1 MRMMIGIIMIG
12 EILMMLKINNSNS
25 DSNGSNSDSDSNSNI
40 RYNDSDSNIRYN
52 DLCSLSFFIFLFSYF
67 A

>member
-1 MRMMIGIIMIG
+1 MIG
-12 EILMMLKINNSNS
+12 EILMMLKINNSDSN
-25 DSNGSNSDSDSNSNI
+25 SNGSNSN
-40 RYNDSDSNIRYN
+40 SDSNIRYN